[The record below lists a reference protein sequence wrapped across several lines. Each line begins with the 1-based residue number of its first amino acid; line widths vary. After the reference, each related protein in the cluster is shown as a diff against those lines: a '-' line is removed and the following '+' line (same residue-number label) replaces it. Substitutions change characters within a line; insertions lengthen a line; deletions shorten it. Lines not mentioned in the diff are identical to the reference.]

1 MNKLINRST
10 IFPLSLVLLTFG
22 VYLTIE
28 LYWRVVCVGGGCSYD
43 LMDKILDPIYYTSL
57 SLLTF
62 FTLFLFLPSSYF
74 KQWLIWIFS
83 WGIVASFAI
92 VYNSLHS
99 LEGLFGP
106 FPIFAREIII
116 MLTVIFWIITILFCA
131 VLWWR
136 GRRET
141 DSKPS

>member
-1 MNKLINRST
+1 MNKLINKST
-10 IFPLSLVLLTFG
+10 FFRLSLVLLTFG
-22 VYLTIE
+22 VYLAIE
-28 LYWRVVCVGGGCSYD
+28 LYWRTVCVGGGCNYD
-43 LMDKILDPIYYTSL
+43 LMDKILDPIYYASL

-62 FTLFLFLPSSYF
+62 FTFFLFLPVRYF

-83 WGIVASFAI
+83 WGIIVAFAV

-116 MLTVIFWIITILFCA
+116 MLTAAFWIITILFCV

-136 GRRET
+136 GRNH
-141 DSKPS
+141 SQ